1 MNKTQKILA
10 CEGNIKYEC
19 IQHVVG
25 CSPQM
30 VYSVLNSMLKGEE
43 YKPKHKGR
51 INETSPKT
59 REIQPKIFR
68 TKFKTSQLR

>member
-1 MNKTQKILA
+1 
-10 CEGNIKYEC
+10 
-19 IQHVVG
+19 
-25 CSPQM
+25 
-30 VYSVLNSMLKGEE
+30 MLKGEE